1 MRYETRLPVVAPRW
15 RVWFVAGGLALALVV
30 LMLKA
35 AHLQLAVGDELRELA
50 ERQYVRKLKVSAPRG
65 NIYDREGRPL
75 AVTVPAWSVA
85 AEPRRVEDPA
95 RAAAQLAPVLGVDEG
110 KLHAK
115 LSSQRGFLWLDRRVD
130 PNVADAVRALELR
143 GISLRQE
150 SRRYYPNRELAGQL
164 LGLVNIDGEGLDGVE
179 RAFDEHLRG
188 RSAVVPGLRDNR
200 GQRIVLGG
208 GLDLELLEGDDVY
221 LTLDARVQHVAER
234 ALLEAV
240 ETFDAKSAFAVVLEP
255 KTGAVLAMANAP
267 LFNPNDPGAS
277 PKAARRNHALSD
289 AFEPGS
295 VFKIV
300 SFASALEAG
309 VLSPRD
315 SVFCEN
321 GRLELGKYVIRDAH
335 PAGWL
340 TAAEVFSHSSNIG
353 TIKIVQR
360 AGEERFRD
368 TIARFGFGQEPGLGL
383 IGETAGRLPD
393 QPRWGEVRTA
403 TVSYGHG
410 FMASALQVASMVATV
425 ANGGVRVTPRL
436 LDRVASPTGEVVRT
450 GHSDEGVRV
459 LSEETARVLTQIMSG
474 VVEAG
479 GTGQHANIRGVR
491 VAGKTGTAEKVDPV
505 TKRYSREL
513 HLSSFVGFAPADDPQ
528 VVAVVVVDE
537 PKGVVYGG
545 PTAGRAW
552 RAIVEAALIDA
563 GVLTEREAPERLAS
577 TKGASAT
584 KKPAV
589 KARAPKGEPPAPV
602 LLEEV
607 DDEGEDAAAE
617 GVARRYLGM
626 TARQAVA
633 AAEDHGVEVRVL
645 GSGVVVKQSPEPGT
659 PLASREQVTLHLE
672 EDI

>member
-15 RVWFVAGGLALALVV
+15 RMWAVAAGLSLALVV
-30 LMLKA
+30 LALKA

-65 NIYDREGRPL
+65 NIYDRAGRPL

-95 RAAAQLAPVLGVDEG
+95 AAAAALAPVLQIDEE
-110 KLHAK
+110 KLRAR
-115 LSSQRGFLWLDRRVD
+115 LSSKRGFSWLDRRVD
-130 PNVADAVRALELR
+130 PNVAEAVRALELR

-164 LGLVNIDGEGLDGVE
+164 LGLVSIDGEGVDGVE
-179 RAFDEHLRG
+179 RAFEEHLRG

-200 GQRIVLGG
+200 GQRIVLGS

-234 ALLEAV
+234 ALLEVV
-240 ETFDAKSAFAVVLEP
+240 ESFDAKSAFAVVLDP

-277 PKAARRNHALSD
+277 PKGARRNHALSD

-309 VLSPRD
+309 VLSPTD

-321 GRLELGKYVIRDAH
+321 GRLALGKYVIRDAH
-335 PAGWL
+335 AAGWL

-360 AGEERFRD
+360 AGEERFRE
-368 TIARFGFGQEPGLGL
+368 TVRRFGFGQEPGLGL

-410 FMASALQVASMVATV
+410 FMASALQVATMVATV
-425 ANGGVRVTPRL
+425 ANGGLRVTPRL

-450 GHSDEGVRV
+450 GYSDEGERV
-459 LSEETARVLTQIMSG
+459 ISEETARVLTQIMSG

-479 GTGQHANIRGVR
+479 GTGQHASIRGVR

-513 HLSSFVGFAPADDPQ
+513 HLSSFVGFAPAEDPR

-563 GVLTEREAPERLAS
+563 GVLTEEEAPLAS
-577 TKGASAT
+577 AAGAPQAHKGGASAS
-584 KKPAV
+584 
-589 KARAPKGEPPAPV
+589 AREKGGAAAPV
-602 LLEEV
+602 LLEEL
-607 DDEGEDAAAE
+607 DDEPENAAAE

-626 TARQAVA
+626 TARQAVV
-633 AAEDHGVEVRVL
+633 AAEDHGVEVRVY
-645 GSGVVVKQSPEPGT
+645 GSGVVVKQSPEPGA
-659 PLASREQVTLHLE
+659 PLLSRGPVELHLE